1 MVVVD
6 GNLWIVDFG
15 GGVTEGWVDVDKADS
30 RERDLQALS
39 RITEILDPTGLA
51 MLRVDFNLS
60 IWFIIKSHMIDVVN
74 KYQ

>member
-51 MLRVDFNLS
+51 M
-60 IWFIIKSHMIDVVN
+60 
-74 KYQ
+74 